1 MQTTL
6 DCIPCF
12 MQQALKAA
20 RIIDPEDADLHKK
33 VLLEWASMLPSL
45 DLTVSPPALAGI
57 MYKRLGALL
66 GTRDIFAAV
75 KEQAN
80 TEVQRFLPGF
90 RATLAASDDPL
101 FDALRLAIIGNYMDA
116 GTPTQHAWEQAMH
129 EERDATWASTH
140 YPRFRHHLASAR
152 SVLILGDNA
161 GEIVLDTLLVDELV
175 RMGHKVTYAVRG
187 TPILNDATMEDAKRV
202 GMVDRCEVI
211 TSGVD
216 TPGTVLERCT
226 PDFLHRLD
234 QAEVIISKGQGN
246 FEALK
251 GERTGIYFAFK
262 VKCPVVAAMTGRPEK
277 TSIFEYI

>member
-12 MQQALKAA
+12 MNQALKAA
-20 RIIDPEDADLHKK
+20 RIIAPDDFDLHKQ

-57 MYKRLGALL
+57 MYKHLATLFK
-66 GTRDIFAAV
+66 TEDIFADI
-75 KEQAN
+75 KDQAN
-80 TEVQRFLPGF
+80 TDVQRLLPGF
-90 RATLAASDDPL
+90 QQTLAVSPDPL

-116 GTPTQHAWEQAMH
+116 GTPTQHAWEQAME
-129 EERDATWASTH
+129 EERDASWATTH
-140 YPRFRHHLASAR
+140 YPGFRERLSSPR

-175 RMGHKVTYAVRG
+175 RLGHEVTYAVRG
-187 TPILNDATMEDAKRV
+187 TPILNDATMDDAKRV
-202 GMVDRCEVI
+202 GMTDRCEVI

-226 PDFLHRLD
+226 KDFLDRMD
-234 QAEVIISKGQGN
+234 RAEIIISKGQGN

-251 GERTGIYFAFK
+251 SERTGIYFAFK

-277 TSIFEYI
+277 TSMFEYI